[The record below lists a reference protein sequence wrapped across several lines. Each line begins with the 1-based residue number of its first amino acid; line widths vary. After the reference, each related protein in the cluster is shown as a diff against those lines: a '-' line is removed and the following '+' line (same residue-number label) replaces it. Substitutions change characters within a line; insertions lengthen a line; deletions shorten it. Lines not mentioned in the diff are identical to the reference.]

1 MKVDFEKCIRLAV
14 GNAGSVGQQREVNV
28 QGQGDVDPFDFVS
41 TARN

>member
-1 MKVDFEKCIRLAV
+1 
-14 GNAGSVGQQREVNV
+14 VGQQREVNV